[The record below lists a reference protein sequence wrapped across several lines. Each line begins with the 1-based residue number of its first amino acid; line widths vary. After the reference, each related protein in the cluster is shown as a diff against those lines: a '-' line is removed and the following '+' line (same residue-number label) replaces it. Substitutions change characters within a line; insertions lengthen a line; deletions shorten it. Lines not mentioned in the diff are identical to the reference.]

1 MLLIAKTDLAS
12 CRAELEER
20 LGQRIMLKSNGG
32 RRRTV
37 IHEGYLENCSSN
49 VFTVCC
55 PVSPTYN
62 EHVCFSYIDLLT
74 RVVEIAFDDEGLEKL
89 LQQPEDSR

>member
-1 MLLIAKTDLAS
+1 
-12 CRAELEER
+12 
-20 LGQRIMLKSNGG
+20 MLKSNGG

-62 EHVCFSYIDLLT
+62 EHVCFSYIDLFEPN
-74 RVVEIAFDDEGLEKL
+74 VVEIAFDEDGLERL
-89 LQQPEDSR
+89 LQTTGGRPIDREGAHLLPVG

>member
-1 MLLIAKTDLAS
+1 MIAKTDLAS
-12 CRAELEER
+12 CRSDLEDR
-20 LGQRIMLKSNGG
+20 IGQRIMLKSNGV

-37 IHEGYLENCSSN
+37 IHEGYLENCSSS

-55 PVSPTYN
+55 PVSPTYS

-74 RVVEIAFDDEGLEKL
+74 KVVEIAFDDEELERL
-89 LQQPEDSR
+89 LKQAEDRR

>member
-1 MLLIAKTDLAS
+1 LIVKSDIAS
-12 CRAELEER
+12 CRAELEAH

-37 IHEGYLENCSSN
+37 IHEGYLENCSAN

-55 PVSPTYN
+55 PVSPTYS

-74 RVVEIAFDDEGLEKL
+74 KVVEIAFDDDSLERLL
-89 LQQPEDSR
+89 LQTEDSP